1 MAVKINAEDLLPGM
15 FISMKNAKP
24 LEVTSVHIEDYGQL
38 ADERSDWVRNRG
50 VAVKIN
56 GDLFLELGQKV
67 ILVPPRPKVDYS
79 WDNKHECYVFE
90 ISVEGDFQVLV
101 NGRDIGDGVIHVDAE
116 RVKEL
121 ES

>member
-1 MAVKINAEDLLPGM
+1 MSVKIKAEDLLPGM
-15 FISMKNAKP
+15 FISMKAAKP
-24 LEVTSVHIEDYGQL
+24 LPVHTVHIEDYGRTPS
-38 ADERSDWVRNRG
+38 ERNGWGTYAGVR
-50 VAVKIN
+50 VKIN
-56 GDLFLELGQKV
+56 GDVVLAVGQRV
-67 ILVPPRPKVDYS
+67 ILVPPRPTVDYS
-79 WDNKHECYVFE
+79 WDNTQECYVFE